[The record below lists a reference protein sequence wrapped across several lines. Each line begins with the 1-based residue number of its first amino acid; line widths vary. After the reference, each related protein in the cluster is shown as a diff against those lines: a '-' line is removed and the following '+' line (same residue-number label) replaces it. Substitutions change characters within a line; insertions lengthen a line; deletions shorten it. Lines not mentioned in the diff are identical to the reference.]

1 MKKLFSLALIIISML
16 VQTSCDTD
24 FFEESEGKS
33 SGPSIVPVIT
43 FLNSIPDEEVNT
55 VFRLTNDF
63 RTGSEAYYRNE
74 ANTDDIR
81 VANLSCLSLDANL
94 CRAAKIRAE
103 EIVSSWGHVR
113 PDGRS
118 CETVLN
124 DLSIAR
130 NASGENIAAG
140 NQSGERTFL
149 QWKEDGKPYSGQG
162 HRRNMLSR
170 NFSKIGIAG
179 VYAPDSQYKYYWV
192 MILTD

>member
-24 FFEESEGKS
+24 FFEESDGKS

-81 VANLSCLSLDANL
+81 VANLS
-94 CRAAKIRAE
+94 
-103 EIVSSWGHVR
+103 
-113 PDGRS
+113 
-118 CETVLN
+118 
-124 DLSIAR
+124 
-130 NASGENIAAG
+130 
-140 NQSGERTFL
+140 
-149 QWKEDGKPYSGQG
+149 
-162 HRRNMLSR
+162 
-170 NFSKIGIAG
+170 
-179 VYAPDSQYKYYWV
+179 
-192 MILTD
+192 